1 MALSLGGQARRPQSA
16 CCRPREL
23 HCSGSLLAH
32 MAGGRWMAAGTWDL
46 LCQRLARGLCF
57 TQGMTVGDEPEAPA
71 LHDTNSCVWGPTSH
85 EALESEG
92 QR

>member
-57 TQGMTVGDEPEAPA
+57 IQGMTVGDEPEAPA